1 MESTDLVKLAVI
13 GAIMA
18 ALLVFGVLLNKPAEP
33 VVVAPVVV
41 APAPVPQTT
50 VKDVTVVHTQ
60 SLELLDPVYSEKAV
74 FQDDTIRA
82 SFNASFVAEGFE
94 SRIPL
99 WIHNISGDVITI
111 LWDRCSIQLPGGNT
125 VGVLTE
131 EGLKYGMGTALSI
144 ASTCDLFDALIPV
157 SEISWTDSDD
167 GYDVTTGVLDQ
178 GTFTVVLAI
187 ERAASCPHKAAMCA
201 VESMPEPSC
210 GEAAP
215 AMMLMPQKSCD
226 CSAREIVYY
235 TFRFVVR

>member
-1 MESTDLVKLAVI
+1 MKLAVI
-13 GAIMA
+13 GAIMG
-18 ALLVFGVLLNKPAEP
+18 ALLIFGILMHPAEKPAEP
-33 VVVAPVVV
+33 VVAAPVVV
-41 APAPVPQTT
+41 APAPQTT

-111 LWDRCSIQLPGGNT
+111 LWDRCSVQLPGGNT
-125 VGVLTE
+125 VGVLSE
-131 EGLKYGMGTALSI
+131 EGLKYGTGTALSI

-157 SEISWTDSDD
+157 SEISWTDD

-187 ERAASCPHKAAMCA
+187 EKAASCPHKAAMC
-201 VESMPEPSC
+201 VMEPKPEASC

-215 AMMLMPQKSCD
+215 MMMPMPEKSCD

-235 TFRFVVR
+235 TFRFIVR

>member
-1 MESTDLVKLAVI
+1 
-13 GAIMA
+13 
-18 ALLVFGVLLNKPAEP
+18 
-33 VVVAPVVV
+33 
-41 APAPVPQTT
+41 
-50 VKDVTVVHTQ
+50 
-60 SLELLDPVYSEKAV
+60 
-74 FQDDTIRA
+74 QDGTIRA
-82 SFNASFVAEGFE
+82 SFNASFVEEGFE

-131 EGLKYGMGTALSI
+131 QGLKYGTGTALSI

-157 SEISWTDSDD
+157 SEIAWNDD
-167 GYDVTTGVLDQ
+167 GYNVTTGVLDQ

-201 VESMPEPSC
+201 VEPMPEPSC

-215 AMMLMPQKSCD
+215 AMMAMPEKSCD
-226 CSAREIVYY
+226 CTGREIVYY
-235 TFRFVVR
+235 TFRFIVR